1 MLERMGATV
10 DRAAWLG
17 AVAWLAGCLQSNPDF
32 DHPGTSTGTTASSTA
47 SGMMSATAAASTDA
61 SGDGSSSGAPV
72 CVPDGFEPDDDP
84 PPLTVGTVNVVLEA
98 VDAVDRFHVY
108 IPAGAPGSVHAS
120 IDGASLHLCTY
131 VRCEDGQA
139 PTQLDC
145 ELGLS
150 GVDGDGNPGC
160 CGQSD
165 AAVSFAC
172 GGNGSGKVYL
182 VVDGAPHDCVEYD
195 LSVSQDGG

>member
-1 MLERMGATV
+1 MGATV

-108 IPAGAPGSVHAS
+108 IPAGAPGSVHA
-120 IDGASLHLCTY
+120 
-131 VRCEDGQA
+131 
-139 PTQLDC
+139 QLDC